1 MTPEDFALDKHQ
13 ALKLENNR
21 SIKLAALALAEERGL
36 GNFTVEE
43 LATKAQV
50 SRRTFFNHFGSI
62 HEATRAGLRDILFD
76 ASEAVIAA
84 LRSNSQLAQ
93 PQTTAQ
99 LFESAA
105 TSLQSVDFIPSI
117 TKMHAVL
124 GQRKQHKT
132 AEDAN
137 SFAEVFSIIT
147 AEIRELLAESAPSL
161 PQVTR
166 NLLVETLLASVRIT
180 AEIWLARRGDLK
192 REDALK
198 LWREIHAE
206 SINLLRTGFGN
217 N

>member
-1 MTPEDFALDKHQ
+1 MTPDDFAPDKHQ

-21 SIKLAALALAEERGL
+21 AIKLAALALAEERGV

-43 LATKAQV
+43 LATRAQV

-62 HEATRAGLRDILFD
+62 HEATRAGLRDILFE
-76 ASEAVIAA
+76 ASEAVITA
-84 LRSNSQLAQ
+84 LRSNSQFSQ
-93 PQTTAQ
+93 PKSAAQ

-105 TSLQSVDFIPSI
+105 ASLQSVDFIPSI
-117 TKMHAVL
+117 TKMHSVL
-124 GQRKQHKT
+124 GPRKQKT

-147 AEIRELLAESAPSL
+147 AEIRDLLAESAPGL

-166 NLLVETLLASVRIT
+166 NLLVDSLLASVRIT
-180 AEIWLARRGDLK
+180 AEIWLGQSAGLK

-198 LWREIHAE
+198 LWREIHAQ
-206 SINLLRTGFGN
+206 SINLLRTGFGSN
-217 N
+217 